1 VPIADLPSQPDDS
14 RYRLLVEGISDY
26 AIYMLDPQGH
36 VSSWNAGASRFK
48 GYSPEEIIGAHFS
61 RFYSPGDVASGLPD
75 MGLATAAREGRFESE
90 GWRLRKDGGRF
101 WAHVVIDAIRDD
113 AGALLGF
120 AKITRDL
127 TERRAAE
134 EALRNSEQ
142 QFRLLVQSVTDYALF
157 MLDAE
162 GRVTN
167 WNAGA
172 ERIKGYAAS
181 EIVGEHF
188 SRFYTSEDRDAG
200 LPAKAL
206 AVAASEGRFEKE
218 GWRVRRDGSRFW
230 AHVVIDPVR
239 DSLGEVIGYAKIT
252 RDITERREAQE
263 ALDQTREALFQAQK
277 MEAIGRL
284 TGGVAHDFN
293 NLLMAILGSLELL
306 RKRLPDDARMLGLL
320 DNAVQGAQR
329 GASLTQRMLAF
340 ARKQDLSLEPVDVA
354 ALVKGMEDLMRR
366 LLGPSVVLDVR
377 LADGLPVALT
387 DANQME
393 MALLN
398 LVLNARDAL
407 QQEGQIAIEVTHA
420 RLPPSNEVGLVA
432 GDYVALSVIDNG
444 AGMDP
449 QSLARAGEPFY
460 TTKGVGKGTGLGL
473 PMVLGFA
480 EQSGGR
486 LRLSSESGR
495 GTRADVWLPMGIG
508 PATQPRRDV
517 AGDPLGMPA
526 QAVPSQTVLVVDDD
540 ALVLLNTV
548 AMLEDLG
555 QRVLAAGSATDAL
568 AQLADRRVDLLITD
582 YAMPGLNGLDLIE
595 AVRRRDPDLTV
606 VLATGYAELPPGVG
620 GAFLKLSKPYGLADL
635 ARILRLTAG
644 RSPQTTPETV

>member
-134 EALRNSEQ
+134 EALRHSEQ

-172 ERIKGYAAS
+172 ERIKGYAAG

-420 RLPPSNEVGLVA
+420 RLPPSNEVGLAA

-508 PATQPRRDV
+508 PATQPRRDD

-568 AQLADRRVDLLITD
+568 AQLADHRVDLLITD

-644 RSPQTTPETV
+644 RSPETTPETV